1 MFLDILISVFNLRI
15 GFTVSSISA
24 MIDFFFIQLTF
35 IYLAIMFWT
44 NVINYRYANF
54 FEWCCKCV

>member
-1 MFLDILISVFNLRI
+1 MDIFMFLMEI
-15 GFTVSSISA
+15 GFTVSTISA
-24 MIDFFFIQLTF
+24 MIDFFIQPTF
-35 IYLAIMFWT
+35 IYLAKMFWT